1 MTTGV
6 RIAAGF
12 AIMGIA
18 FGLATT
24 RVRYL
29 VELLLH
35 GRRDPERFEYIR
47 NPSNIKYHAEKI
59 LGQKK
64 LFQWEFPGTLHA
76 LTFWGFLI
84 VQVMLIESVG
94 ELFST
99 ACPIPTR
106 TPPTASASCLRTPA
120 TATRRCATSR
130 TVRCSCT
137 SPWCS
142 RSC

>member
-29 VELLLH
+29 VELLLR

-47 NPSNIKYHAEKI
+47 NPTNIKYHAEKV

-94 ELFST
+94 ELFSPT
-99 ACPIPTR
+99 FAIPGPFRWGWWGANVGVNSSPID
-106 TPPTASASCLRTPA
+106 SIKMI
-120 TATRRCATSR
+120 
-130 TVRCSCT
+130 
-137 SPWCS
+137 
-142 RSC
+142 